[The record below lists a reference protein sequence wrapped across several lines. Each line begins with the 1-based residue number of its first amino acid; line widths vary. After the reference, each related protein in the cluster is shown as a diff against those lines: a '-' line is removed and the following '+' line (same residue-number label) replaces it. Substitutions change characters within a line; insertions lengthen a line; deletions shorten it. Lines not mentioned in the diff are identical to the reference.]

1 MAKYRLLRGQ
11 HMQDVDGVETLFKK
25 GDVFESTDTMVARD
39 VNKFQLVDEAS
50 KVSPGEL
57 TGKGFKQK
65 SEKTAAA
72 PAPAPV
78 SSPEGAEDKVKDKPK
93 AAK

>member
-72 PAPAPV
+72 PTPV
-78 SSPEGAEDKVKDKPK
+78 ANPEGTPEDKVKDKPK